1 MTIQNWSAFVLSLT
15 PVLLILLYIQQR
27 IRKRSG
33 DLRTIETRSVLFG
46 GLAAL
51 GAEISFGVLTNAASM
66 TELNRLD
73 QMPTGTTMVYI
84 FGIVAPIE
92 EVCKLLAAVA
102 AGVVWSRPQGKG
114 TVATI
119 WATGFVGL
127 GFAMYENYSL
137 GVRFGVLTGPELLT
151 RPIVHLLL
159 GFVMGIGLAHASYLR
174 PMRRFGNIILTL
186 VLVSTLHGLYNWVVY
201 DPNLPGLLVPLVLC
215 ICILIT
221 WLGLRF
227 YEQFMQQIRN
237 RMGKASS

>member
-1 MTIQNWSAFVLSLT
+1 MTFQNWSAFVLSLM

-51 GAEISFGVLTNAASM
+51 GAETGFGILTYAASM
-66 TELNRLD
+66 TDLNQLD
-73 QMPTGTTMVYI
+73 QMPTGTTVVYI
-84 FGIVAPIE
+84 FGVVAPLE

-102 AGVVWSRPQGKG
+102 AGVVWSRPGGRG

-137 GVRFGVLTGPELLT
+137 GVRFGMLTGPELLT

-174 PMRRFGNIILTL
+174 PMRRLWNIVLTL
-186 VLVSTLHGLYNWVVY
+186 IVVSTIHGLYNWVVY
-201 DPNLPGLLVPLVLC
+201 DPKLPGLLISLVLG

-227 YEQFMQQIRN
+227 FDQFMQRLEKIT
-237 RMGKASS
+237 ASANL